1 MARRYSGKKGKAG
14 SKKPTEDS
22 PKPWLTYT
30 KEEVEQLITKL
41 AKSGNSTAKIGS
53 ALRDSYGIP
62 DVKKH
67 TGKTVL
73 KIMKENKL
81 SPKLPEDLTNLIKRQ
96 LAILKHLESNKQD
109 KPASRGL
116 TLTES
121 KIRRLSKYYKRK
133 GVLPKDWQYNKEN
146 IKISI

>member
-1 MARRYSGKKGKAG
+1 MLFCRHFSTSLG
-14 SKKPTEDS
+14 
-22 PKPWLTYT
+22 
-30 KEEVEQLITKL
+30 LICLDAL